1 MWIDG
6 SDWTHCGLNRLTAL
20 SGLTGLVGLIGLT
33 GLVFFLIVLKG
44 GRARAARARI
54 SSYLIKKNKV
64 KRRTWR
70 AGGDDYHWEACN
82 EKKPKVHTHT
92 KRLLKKSLD

>member
-1 MWIDG
+1 MDWIDG
-6 SDWTHCGLNRLTAL
+6 ADWTDWTDLTDCRLT
-20 SGLTGLVGLIGLT
+20 VT